1 MLHDAEHRSSEPQL
15 RRFWAIGPNPACDLI
30 DKLSEADAEC
40 FGRTTA
46 VLFMRAPPLSA
57 AFKVDS
63 QSAKSVSLLDGR
75 FSLTCRVRARRS

>member
-1 MLHDAEHRSSEPQL
+1 MLHEAERRSSEPQL
-15 RRFWAIGPNPACDLI
+15 RRFWANEPSPACDLI
-30 DKLSEADAEC
+30 NKLSEADAEC
-40 FGRTTA
+40 FSKTTA
-46 VLFMRAPPLSA
+46 FLSMRAPLLSA